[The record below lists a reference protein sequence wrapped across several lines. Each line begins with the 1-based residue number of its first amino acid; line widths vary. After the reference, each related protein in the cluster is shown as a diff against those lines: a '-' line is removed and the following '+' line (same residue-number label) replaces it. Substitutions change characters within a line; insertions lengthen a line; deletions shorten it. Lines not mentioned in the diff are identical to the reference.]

1 MKKQRI
7 VALAFAA
14 VLLAP
19 FAGVAQDWEGNAEGS
34 RDRWNRSFLEPG
46 FGAVLL
52 HASVHTKG
60 LPGIASAI
68 RDEDMWLTAVDL
80 RVFRG
85 VALSKGGPFY
95 TGLEAGT
102 FIFLPIAKTL
112 DDSVTV
118 ADPDYIPIPPW
129 VSGAYSFEV
138 APYGGIVF
146 LMAKYGVRKD
156 VQKSKSKLGGG
167 LELGV
172 GGTLYSGGFD
182 VSSEELYDTETKTG
196 SSDAKVGP
204 VFEAAAEGTI
214 RIREAVRLSLKG
226 SFLYMPLPP
235 SEKQGP
241 YDVVTDPDTNARTD
255 QEYAWY
261 ALENY
266 AVEFDPYVFGL
277 RFGIILE
284 FD

>member
-1 MKKQRI
+1 
-7 VALAFAA
+7 
-14 VLLAP
+14 
-19 FAGVAQDWEGNAEGS
+19 
-34 RDRWNRSFLEPG
+34 
-46 FGAVLL
+46 VLL
-52 HASVHTKG
+52 HANVYTKG
-60 LPGIASAI
+60 LPGVTSAI
-68 RDEDMWLTAVDL
+68 RDEEMWLAAVDL

-85 VALSKGGPFY
+85 VTLSKGGPFY

-112 DDSVTV
+112 DDSVIV
-118 ADPDYIPIPPW
+118 ADPDYTPYPPGW
-129 VSGAYSFEV
+129 ASGTYSFEV
-138 APYGGIVF
+138 APYGGVVF
-146 LMAKYGVRKD
+146 LMAKYGVRTD
-156 VQKSKSKLGGG
+156 ARKSKSGLGGG

-182 VSSEELYDTETKTG
+182 VSSKSLYDTETKTG
-196 SSDAKVGP
+196 STGAKVGP

-214 RIREAVRLSLKG
+214 RVRETMRLSLKG

-241 YDVVTDPDTNARTD
+241 YDIVTDSDAVARTD
-255 QEYAWY
+255 PEYAWY

-266 AVEFDPYVFGL
+266 AVEFDPYAFGL